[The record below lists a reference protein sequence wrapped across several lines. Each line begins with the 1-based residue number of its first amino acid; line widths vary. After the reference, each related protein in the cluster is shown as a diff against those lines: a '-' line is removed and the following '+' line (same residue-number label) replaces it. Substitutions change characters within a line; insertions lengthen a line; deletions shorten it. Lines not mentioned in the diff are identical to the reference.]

1 MGDKFWSGSSVHRG
15 EKEEEWEQGVVP
27 VQGRPFEI
35 QQDAA
40 QRIMAVL
47 KDNFGD
53 RFESSYLSI
62 SVDIKEMR
70 DGIAQTLHNIPQRG
84 E

>member
-1 MGDKFWSGSSVHRG
+1 MATNLVAYPLSSGEPHFRGDILPTAPEAVIVDLSGMKR
-15 EKEEEWEQGVVP
+15 
-27 VQGRPFEI
+27 
-35 QQDAA
+35 
-40 QRIMAVL
+40 VL
-47 KDNFGD
+47 IGD

-70 DGIAQTLHNIPQRG
+70 DGIAQTFHNIPQRG